1 VVLRPAATVPAA
13 RPLPLVA
20 EADELSPSTASW
32 LTPPTPARPPGTP
45 TATSANVAPVGQ
57 EQGAPTEAVP
67 ALPASPTYPAR
78 LYWHLANARGVL
90 HRYEVRAA
98 TQRLVVQVPRR
109 LARGGNVLR
118 VHYQGYT
125 GQYAE

>member
-1 VVLRPAATVPAA
+1 MT
-13 RPLPLVA
+13 
-20 EADELSPSTASW
+20 
-32 LTPPTPARPPGTP
+32 
-45 TATSANVAPVGQ
+45 
-57 EQGAPTEAVP
+57 
-67 ALPASPTYPAR
+67 
-78 LYWHLANARGVL
+78 RGVL
-90 HRYEVRAA
+90 HRYEVRAT

>member
-1 VVLRPAATVPAA
+1 VGKEQPAP
-13 RPLPLVA
+13 A
-20 EADELSPSTASW
+20 EAA
-32 LTPPTPARPPGTP
+32 
-45 TATSANVAPVGQ
+45 
-57 EQGAPTEAVP
+57 P
-67 ALPASPTYPAR
+67 ALPPYPAYPAR